1 MKKYLVINP
10 NSSQKMTEDIRRTI
24 QGLGLP
30 NSDAHVV
37 CMEKAPPVLESFTDY
52 TIAGAEA
59 VKYVSEGNAGGC
71 SGILLA
77 CFGDPCLYALK
88 ECARVPVVGIAEASL
103 SIALLLGFKFSI
115 AAAASKARPM
125 MESMVKGYGLE
136 SRMASVESLDLN
148 IEDFI
153 NERELLENKLTECGK
168 RAIQKGAEVLV
179 LGCAGMTM
187 ISERVEK
194 SLGIPVVD
202 PVKAGMGA
210 LYAIAE
216 TGLCISRLGL
226 YQEGGGLANA

>member
-10 NSSQKMTEDIRRTI
+10 NSSEKMTDDIRNTI
-24 QGLGLP
+24 QGLSLP
-30 NSDAHVV
+30 NADAHVV
-37 CMEKAPPVLESFTDY
+37 RMEKAPVVLESFTDY

-59 VKYVSEGNAGGC
+59 VKYISEGHAGGY

-88 ECARVPVVGIAEASL
+88 ESAGVPVVGIAEASL

-115 AAAASKARPM
+115 AAAARKAQPM

-148 IEDFI
+148 IEGFI
-153 NERELLENKLTECGK
+153 NKRELLEDKLTECGK
-168 RAIQKGAEVLV
+168 RAIHNGAEVLV

-210 LYAIAE
+210 LCTVVE

-226 YQEGGGLANA
+226 YKEMEV